1 MFTEWKYLLNSHSF
15 LHDQVIKMLILVVIL
30 FLLCWGPRWLYH
42 QIVNFH
48 HHLYPQVHHGDPAQD
63 GDPAVH
69 CYCLLDQVANH
80 HIFYLIT
87 FFIYR
92 VVLFLFPFIHAI
104 GQVILIVRRLSYNCL
119 FSVNPLIYVAMSKLF
134 RNSLFKMMSEL
145 CCKMENHVDSNMV
158 KEYRWQLLLPS
169 LIVFIHF

>member
-1 MFTEWKYLLNSHSF
+1 MFTGWKYSKNYYSH
-15 LHDQVIKMLILVVIL
+15 LYIHQVIKMLILVVIL

-69 CYCLLDQVANH
+69 CYCLLDQVINH
-80 HIFYLIT
+80 HRFYLIT
-87 FFIYR
+87 FFVYR

-104 GQVILIVRRLSYNCL
+104 GQIILIVRRLSNNCVL
-119 FSVNPLIYVAMSKLF
+119 FSEPSDLCRNEQVVQELF
-134 RNSLFKMMSEL
+134 IQDDEGVVLQDGEQGGQHHEHRK
-145 CCKMENHVDSNMV
+145 
-158 KEYRWQLLLPS
+158 
-169 LIVFIHF
+169 